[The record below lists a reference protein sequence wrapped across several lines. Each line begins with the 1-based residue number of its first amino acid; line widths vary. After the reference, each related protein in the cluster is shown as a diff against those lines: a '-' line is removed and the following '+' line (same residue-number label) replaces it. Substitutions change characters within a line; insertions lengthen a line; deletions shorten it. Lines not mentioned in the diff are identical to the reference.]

1 MGIFGTDGVRGI
13 GHVDSVDDPLHLFD
27 SGRLFTKELCSEIAL
42 SASKVAD
49 SGAVLVGWDR
59 RPSNLELAKSAIDSL
74 SKTGRKIMVLEETTT
89 PALQYAMLAQDAKLG
104 VMITA
109 SHNPSEDT
117 GVKILFENG
126 RKPTVEEESA
136 IENGLFSGTR
146 DRGAESEIEH
156 ISNKPYIQRI
166 RGMLIDFGRRGMIPD
181 EGFLVDGSGGWISA
195 WLADMISEA
204 GFPCRETSD
213 RDAAINLNCGAGSL
227 SEGDVIEW
235 DECRES
241 DHSLLRMLRP
251 SPRGSVLGFCFDGDG
266 DRCFLISSNG
276 DGALVIG
283 GDGFMR
289 LFSHACTDEKNFSA
303 ALTIE
308 SALDVSE
315 GLRGLGIGRVTETGV
330 GDRWLQHALMGDV
343 EADDVVGAEPSGHV
357 VLRHRIGANI
367 GLWGDG
373 VKTMLGFLR
382 MISRHGNDWFDVAS
396 SSTSQNIAHSISPS
410 DRSLWDPSGESGRLA
425 INAIVRS
432 LGTNAEDIRR
442 VNVEGESSLLLLRHS
457 GEVEWSFAIRNSG
470 TESKTRV
477 TLRTTGG
484 TRDESGRV
492 MAAMID
498 VLEPMLKSDSTS

>member
-13 GHVDSVDDPLHLFD
+13 GHVDSVDDPLHSFD
-27 SGRLFTKELCSEIAL
+27 SGRLFTKELCSEIVF
-42 SASKVAD
+42 SASKLAD
-49 SGAVLVGWDR
+49 AGAVIIGWDR

-289 LFSHACTDEKNFSA
+289 LFSQGYTDEKYFSA

-315 GLRGLGIGRVTETGV
+315 NLRSLGNGRVTETGV
-330 GDRWLQHALMGDV
+330 GDRWLQHALMNDLKT
-343 EADDVVGAEPSGHV
+343 DNIVGAEPSGHV
-357 VLRHRIGANI
+357 ILKHEIGSKT

-373 VKTMLGFLR
+373 VKTMLEFLR
-382 MISRHGNDWFDVAS
+382 LIDSHGQNWSEIAS
-396 SSTSQNIAHSISPS
+396 SSTSLNLTYSIYPS
-410 DRSLWDPSGESGRLA
+410 NRALWDPDGESGKLVLD
-425 INAIVRS
+425 AIVRS
-432 LGTNAEDIRR
+432 LNTDAEGVRR
-442 VNVEGESSLLLLRHS
+442 VDVEGESGLLLLRHS
-457 GEVEWSFAIRNSG
+457 GEAEWSFAIRNSG

-477 TLRTTGG
+477 TLRTAGG
-484 TRDESGRV
+484 TRDESDRV
-492 MAAMID
+492 MEAMID

>member
-13 GHVDSVDDPLHLFD
+13 GHVDSVDDPLHSFY
-27 SGRLFTKELCSEIAL
+27 SERLFTKELCGEIVF
-42 SASKVAD
+42 SASKLEDA
-49 SGAVLVGWDR
+49 GAVVIGWDR
-59 RPSNLELAKSAIDSL
+59 RPSNLELGKSAIDSL

-89 PALQYAMLAQDAKLG
+89 PALQYAMLAQEAKLG

-126 RKPTVEEESA
+126 RKPTSEEEFA

-156 ISNKPYIQRI
+156 ISNNAYIQRI
-166 RGMLIDFGRRGMIPD
+166 RGMLIDYGKRGMIPD
-181 EGFLVDGSGGWISA
+181 EGFLVDGSGGWISV
-195 WLADMISEA
+195 WLADMISDA

-213 RDAAINLNCGAGSL
+213 RGTAINLNCGAGSL
-227 SEGDVIEW
+227 SEGDVIGW
-235 DECRES
+235 DECRDS

-266 DRCFLISSNG
+266 DRCLLLSSTG

-289 LFSHACTDEKNFSA
+289 LLSQGFPDEKYFSA

-315 GLRGLGIGRVTETGV
+315 NLRILGKGRVTETGV
-330 GDRWLQHALMGDV
+330 GDRWLQHALM
-343 EADDVVGAEPSGHV
+343 DDLESEYIVGAEPSGHV
-357 VLRHRIGANI
+357 ILKNEIGSKK

-373 VKTMLGFLR
+373 IKTMLEFLR
-382 MISRHGNDWFDVAS
+382 LIDTHGENWSEIAS
-396 SSTSQNIAHSISPS
+396 SSASLNLTHSIYPS
-410 DRSLWDPSGESGRLA
+410 NKALWDPDGESGKLVLD
-425 INAIVRS
+425 AIVRS
-432 LGTNAEDIRR
+432 LNTDPESVRR
-442 VNVEGESSLLLLRHS
+442 VDLEGENSLLLLRYTD
-457 GEVEWSFAIRNSG
+457 EAEWSFAIRNSG
-470 TESKTRV
+470 TELKTRV
-477 TLRTTGG
+477 TLRTAGG

-492 MAAMID
+492 MTAIID
-498 VLEPMLKSDSTS
+498 VLEPLLKSDSTS

>member
-13 GHVDSVDDPLHLFD
+13 GYVDPVDDPLLSFN
-27 SGRLFTKELCSEIAL
+27 SERLFSKDLCAEIAL

-59 RPSNLELAKSAIDSL
+59 RPSNPKLAKSVIDSL
-74 SKTGRKIMVLEETTT
+74 SRTGRRIMVLEETTT
-89 PALQYAMLAQDAKLG
+89 PALQYAMLAQEAKLG

-126 RKPTVEEESA
+126 RKPTIEEESM
-136 IENGLFSGTR
+136 IESGLFREAVGR
-146 DRGAESEIEH
+146 DIESEIRY
-156 ISNKPYIQRI
+156 ISNNPYIRQI
-166 RGMLIDFGRRGMIPD
+166 RDDFIDLGRKGLIPD
-181 EGFLVDGSGGWISA
+181 EGFLVDGSGGWIST

-204 GFPCRETSD
+204 GFPCTEVSA
-213 RDAAINLNCGAGSL
+213 RDTAINWNCGAGSL
-227 SEGDVIEW
+227 IEGAVMGW
-235 DECRES
+235 DECRKS
-241 DHSLLRMLRP
+241 QHSLLRMLKP
-251 SPRGSVLGFCFDGDG
+251 SPKGSVLGFCFDGDG
-266 DRCFLISSNG
+266 DRCFLVCSSG
-276 DGALVIG
+276 DGACAIG
-283 GDGFMR
+283 GDGFLR
-289 LFSHACTDEKNFSA
+289 LFSHVCTSEKNFSA

-308 SALDVSE
+308 SALDVSKS
-315 GLRGLGIGRVTETGV
+315 LRDLGTGRVTETGV
-330 GDRWLQHALMGDV
+330 GDRWLQHALMSDV

-357 VLRHRIGANI
+357 VLRHRIGVKV

-382 MISRHGNDWFDVAS
+382 MIGPHGNDWFDVAS
-396 SSTSQNIAHSISPS
+396 SSTSLNIAHSISPS
-410 DRSLWDPSGESGRLA
+410 NRSLWDPRGESGELA

-442 VNVEGESSLLLLRHS
+442 VDVDGESSLLLLRHS

-477 TLRTTGG
+477 TIRTTGG
-484 TRDESGRV
+484 SKELSGKV
-492 MAAMID
+492 MAALID
-498 VLEPMLKSDSTS
+498 VLEPLLKT